1 MFRRLGAGSVN
12 IKELHYFQRLFQE
25 ISFTKTAKFFHV
37 SQPTI
42 TAAVQRLEKE
52 LDTQL
57 VIRDQ
62 SHKNLIFTDSGK
74 QFEKHVEQILQEIET
89 AKLEITAIK
98 KEKVRLGLPPII
110 GSYYFPSLSSLLVKH
125 DLLSRLE
132 THEDGSKLLLNKL
145 ITGQLDLALLGSVQ
159 RIENEQLSGHML
171 SRKKFKIIVSR
182 THPLSQK
189 RSVAFKDLLSEP
201 FIQLNERFIHSIA
214 FQQLS
219 RQTHTKPA
227 IIYRTNDLQI
237 IKGMV
242 ANNVGISFL
251 TEMAILP
258 QDPVVALALS
268 DDLQP
273 EFLIQLVYR
282 SNHLLTSV
290 QQKIVDLMTTN
301 DF

>member
-1 MFRRLGAGSVN
+1 MN
-12 IKELHYFQRLFQE
+12 IKELQYFQRLFQE
-25 ISFTKTAKFFHV
+25 NSFTKTANFFHV

-52 LDTQL
+52 LDAQL

-62 SHKNLIFTDSGK
+62 SHKDLIFTDSGK

-110 GSYYFPSLSSLLVKH
+110 GGYYFPTLSSQLVSQ
-125 DLLSRLE
+125 DLLSRLD

-145 ITGQLDLALLGSVQ
+145 ITGHLDIALLGSVQ
-159 RIENEQLSGHML
+159 SIENDQLSGHML

-182 THPLSQK
+182 NHPLAQK
-189 RSVAFKDLLSEP
+189 KAVAFKDLQREP

-214 FQQLS
+214 FEQLS
-219 RQTHTKPA
+219 RQNRIKPE
-227 IIYRTNDLQI
+227 IIYRTNDIQV

-242 ANNVGISFL
+242 ANNIGISFL

-258 QDPVVALALS
+258 QDPVAVLELS
-268 DDLQP
+268 DVVQP
-273 EFLIQLVYR
+273 EFMIQLVYR
-282 SNHLLTSV
+282 SNHVLTAV
-290 QQKIVDLMTTN
+290 QQKIVDLMTQYA
-301 DF
+301 F

>member
-1 MFRRLGAGSVN
+1 MN

>member
-1 MFRRLGAGSVN
+1 MN
-12 IKELHYFQRLFQE
+12 IKELQYFQRLFQE
-25 ISFTKTAKFFHV
+25 NSFTKTANFFHV

-52 LDTQL
+52 LDAQL

-62 SHKNLIFTDSGK
+62 SHKDLIFTDSGK

-110 GSYYFPSLSSLLVKH
+110 GGYYFPTLSSQLVSQ
-125 DLLSRLE
+125 DLLSRLD

-145 ITGQLDLALLGSVQ
+145 ITGHLDIALLGSVQ
-159 RIENEQLSGHML
+159 PIENDQLSGHML

-182 THPLSQK
+182 NHPLAQK
-189 RSVAFKDLLSEP
+189 KAVAFKDLQREP

-214 FQQLS
+214 FEQLS
-219 RQTHTKPA
+219 RQNRIKPE
-227 IIYRTNDLQI
+227 IIYRTNDIQV

-242 ANNVGISFL
+242 ANNIGISFL

-258 QDPVVALALS
+258 QDPVAVLELS
-268 DDLQP
+268 DVVQP
-273 EFLIQLVYR
+273 EFMIQLVYR
-282 SNHLLTSV
+282 SNHVLTAV
-290 QQKIVDLMTTN
+290 QQKIVDLMTQYA
-301 DF
+301 F